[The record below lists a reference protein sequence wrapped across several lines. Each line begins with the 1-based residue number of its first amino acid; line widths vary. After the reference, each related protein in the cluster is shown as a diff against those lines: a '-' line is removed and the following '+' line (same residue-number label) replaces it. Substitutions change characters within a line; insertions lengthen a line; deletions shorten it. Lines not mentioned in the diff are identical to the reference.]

1 MIRALRRYPAV
12 LRLTWGGVFSAAC
25 VAITLCLSAQTP
37 PKAPNILLA
46 IADDWSWPHA
56 GAYGD
61 PTVKTPVFDRIARE
75 GVLFTRAFAAAPSCT
90 PSRAALLTGRYPH
103 QLEEGGVLHGFLPE
117 KYPVYTDLLERA
129 GYYVGFTR
137 KGWGPGRF
145 EPGGRTRNP
154 AGPAFS
160 DFDDFLRGRRAG
172 QPFVFWFGS
181 QDPHRPYQEG
191 SGAASGIDLASIRV
205 PAFLPDTPEVRRD
218 LADYFFEV
226 QRFDREL
233 GEILE
238 RLRTLGEL
246 DNTVVVITADNGM
259 PFPRAKANV
268 YDGGTHVPLAIR
280 WPGHAKAGLVADGF
294 VNLSDLA
301 PTFLEAAGLRPP
313 DSMSARSILPLM
325 AGPSA
330 RSGPSRAS
338 SRDGG
343 AAKDRDHVFLE
354 RERHAHVRRGNLSY
368 PVRAVRTSDW
378 LYIRNMRPDRWPA
391 GDPEMAFS
399 VGPFGDIDGGLS
411 KTQMLERRHDPPIA
425 RFFALATAKR
435 PAEELYD
442 LRADPHQL
450 RNVADDPRR
459 SAEKARL
466 RRMLDE
472 WMRTTGDPR
481 ATTDDDR
488 WDTYPYFGQAGKE
501 P

>member
-1 MIRALRRYPAV
+1 MIRLFRPGPAALVA
-12 LRLTWGGVFSAAC
+12 LAC
-25 VAITLCLSAQTP
+25 LAITLGLDAQTAP
-37 PKAPNILLA
+37 TRPNILLA

-61 PTVKTPVFDRIARE
+61 PAVKTPAFDRIARE
-75 GVLFTRAFAAAPSCT
+75 GALFTRAFAAAPSCT

-117 KYPVYTDLLERA
+117 RFPVYTDLLEQA
-129 GYYVGFTR
+129 GYYVGYTR

-154 AGPAFS
+154 AGQQFS
-160 DFDDFLRGRRAG
+160 DFETFLRGRPAG
-172 QPFVFWFGS
+172 RPFAFWFGS
-181 QDPHRPYQEG
+181 QDPHRPYEEG

-233 GEILE
+233 GEIVE

-246 DNTVVVITADNGM
+246 DNTLIVITADNGM

-268 YDGGTHVPLAIR
+268 YDAGARVPFAMR
-280 WPGHAKAGLVADGF
+280 WPGRTKTGLVSNAF
-294 VNLSDLA
+294 ISLSDLA
-301 PTFLEAAGLRPP
+301 PTFLEAAGLKPLAA
-313 DSMSARSILPLM
+313 MSAHSILGL
-325 AGPSA
+325 AAGGPSTG
-330 RSGPSRAS
+330 SGPSRAS
-338 SRDGG
+338 SRDGNVQG
-343 AAKDRDHVFLE
+343 RDRIFLG
-354 RERHAHVRRGNLSY
+354 RERHAHVRTGNLSY
-368 PVRAVRTSDW
+368 PVRAVRTDDW
-378 LYIRNMRPDRWPA
+378 LYIRNFRPDRWPA
-391 GDPEMAFS
+391 GDPERVFS
-399 VGPFGDIDGGLS
+399 VGPYGDIDGGLS
-411 KTQMLERRHDPPIA
+411 KSLLLERRDDPAIA
-425 RFFALATAKR
+425 RFFELATAKR

-442 LRADPHQL
+442 LRADPDQL
-450 RNVADDPRR
+450 NNVTSDPRR
-459 SAEKARL
+459 SAAKARL

-488 WDTYPYFGQAGKE
+488 WDRYPYYGQPAKAPE
-501 P
+501 K

>member
-1 MIRALRRYPAV
+1 MFRLAQAV
-12 LRLTWGGVFSAAC
+12 VVSAAC
-25 VAITLCLSAQTP
+25 GVIALSLGAQTP
-37 PKAPNILLA
+37 PKQPNILLA

-61 PTVKTPVFDRIARE
+61 PTVKTPAFDRIARE

-117 KYPVYTDLLERA
+117 KFPVYSDLLERA

-154 AGPAFS
+154 AGPVFS
-160 DFDDFLRGRRAG
+160 DFEAFLRGRRAG

-181 QDPHRPYQEG
+181 QDPHRPYDEG

-205 PAFLPDTPEVRRD
+205 PAFLPDTPDVRRD
-218 LADYFFEV
+218 LADYYFEV

-233 GEILE
+233 GQILD
-238 RLRTLGEL
+238 RLHALGEL
-246 DNTVVVITADNGM
+246 DNTLVVVTADNGM

-268 YDGGTHVPLAIR
+268 YDPGARLPFAMR
-280 WPGHAKAGLVADGF
+280 WPGRAKAGLVADAF
-294 VNLSDLA
+294 INLSDLA
-301 PTFLEAAGLRPP
+301 PTFLEAAGVIPP
-313 DSMSARSILPLM
+313 DSMSARSILPLA
-325 AGPSA
+325 AG
-330 RSGPSRAS
+330 GRAVG
-338 SRDGG
+338 RD
-343 AAKDRDHVFLE
+343 RVFIE
-354 RERHAHVRRGNLSY
+354 RERHAHVRSGNLSY
-368 PVRAVRTSDW
+368 PVRAVRTGEW
-378 LYIRNMRPDRWPA
+378 LYIRNLRPDRWPA
-391 GDPEMAFS
+391 GDPEMVFS
-399 VGPFGDIDGGLS
+399 VGPYGDIDGGLT
-411 KTQMLERRHDPPIA
+411 KTQMLERRNDPAIA
-425 RFFALATAKR
+425 RLFALATAKR

-442 LRADPHQL
+442 LRADPNQL
-450 RNVADDPRR
+450 NNVADRPEH
-459 SAEKARL
+459 AAAKAQL

-488 WDTYPYFGQAGKE
+488 WDRYPYYGQPSKQ

>member
-1 MIRALRRYPAV
+1 MWILARPAAPPVPPELCGCRAMSRSQPALAV
-12 LRLTWGGVFSAAC
+12 IACMLVAFS
-25 VAITLCLSAQTP
+25 VSANQTVP
-37 PKAPNILLA
+37 TRPNILFA

-61 PTVKTPVFDRIARE
+61 PTVKTPAFDRVARE

-103 QLEEGGVLHGFLPE
+103 QLDEGGVLHGFLPE
-117 KYPVYTDLLERA
+117 RFPVYTDLLERA
-129 GYYVGFTR
+129 GYYVGYTR

-154 AGPAFS
+154 AGPQFS
-160 DFDDFLRGRRAG
+160 DFETFLRGRSAG

-181 QDPHRPYQEG
+181 QDPHRPYEEG

-233 GEILE
+233 GDIVE
-238 RLRTLGEL
+238 RLRALGEL
-246 DNTVVVITADNGM
+246 DNTLIVITADNGM

-268 YDGGTHVPLAIR
+268 YDAGARVPFAMR
-280 WPGHAKAGLVADGF
+280 WPGRAKAGLVSEAL

-301 PTFLEAAGLRPP
+301 PTFLEAAGLTPP
-313 DSMSARSILPLM
+313 GSMGARSVLALA
-325 AGPSA
+325 AG
-330 RSGPSRAS
+330 GKQT
-338 SRDGG
+338 G
-343 AAKDRDHVFLE
+343 RDHVFIQ
-354 RERHAHVRRGNLSY
+354 RERHANVRRGDLSY
-368 PVRAVRTSDW
+368 PVRAVRTNDW
-378 LYIRNMRPDRWPA
+378 LYIRNLRPDRWPA
-391 GDPEMAFS
+391 GDPEMYVA
-399 VGPFGDIDGGLS
+399 VGPYGDIDGGPS
-411 KTQMLERRHDPPIA
+411 KTLLLERRNDPAIA

-442 LRADPHQL
+442 LQADPSQL
-450 RNVADDPRR
+450 INVAGDPKHG
-459 SAEKARL
+459 ATKTRL
-466 RRMLDE
+466 RRELDE

-488 WDTYPYFGQAGKE
+488 WDRYPYYGQPAKTPE
-501 P
+501 K

>member
-1 MIRALRRYPAV
+1 VA
-12 LRLTWGGVFSAAC
+12 SA
-25 VAITLCLSAQTP
+25 AITLCLHAQTP
-37 PKAPNILLA
+37 PKQPNILLA

-61 PTVKTPVFDRIARE
+61 PTVKTPAFDRVARD
-75 GVLFTRAFAAAPSCT
+75 GALFTRAFAAAPSCT

-103 QLEEGGVLHGFLPE
+103 QLEEGGVLHGFLPV
-117 KYPVYTDLLERA
+117 KFPVYTDLLERA

-154 AGPAFS
+154 AGQAFS
-160 DFDDFLRGRRAG
+160 DFNAFLKGRRAG

-181 QDPHRPYQEG
+181 QDPHRPYEEG

-246 DNTVVVITADNGM
+246 DNTLVVITADNGM

-268 YDGGTHVPLAIR
+268 YDGGTHVPLAMR
-280 WPGHAKAGLVADGF
+280 WPVRVKPGLVADAF

-301 PTFLEAAGLRPP
+301 PTFLEAAGVTPP
-313 DSMSARSILPLM
+313 DSMSARSILAL
-325 AGPSA
+325 AA
-330 RSGPSRAS
+330 

-343 AAKDRDHVFLE
+343 AQDRDKVFLE
-354 RERHAHVRRGNLSY
+354 RERHAHVRNGNLSY

-378 LYIRNMRPDRWPA
+378 LYIRNIRPDRWPA
-391 GDPEMAFS
+391 GDPEMVFS
-399 VGPFGDIDGGLS
+399 VGPYGDIDGGVS
-411 KTQMLERRHDPPIA
+411 KTQVLDRRTDPAIA
-425 RFFALATAKR
+425 RFFDLATAKR

-442 LRADPHQL
+442 LRADPNQL
-450 RNVADDPRR
+450 RNVANDPGS
-459 SAEKARL
+459 SAAKARL
-466 RRMLDE
+466 RRMLDD
-472 WMRTTGDPR
+472 WMKKTGDPR
-481 ATTDDDR
+481 AMTDDDR
-488 WDTYPYFGQAGKE
+488 WDRYPYYGQPAGKE

>member
-1 MIRALRRYPAV
+1 V
-12 LRLTWGGVFSAAC
+12 LRLTRAGLVSATC

-37 PKAPNILLA
+37 PTRPNILFA

-61 PTVKTPVFDRIARE
+61 PTVKTPAFDRIARE

-103 QLEEGGVLHGFLPE
+103 ELEEGGNLHGFLPE
-117 KYPVYTDLLERA
+117 RFPVYTDLLERA
-129 GYYVGFTR
+129 GYYVGYTR

-154 AGPAFS
+154 AGAQFS
-160 DFDDFLRGRRAG
+160 DFETFIRGRAAG
-172 QPFVFWFGS
+172 RPFVFWFGS
-181 QDPHRPYQEG
+181 QDPHRPYEDG

-233 GEILE
+233 GDILE
-238 RLRTLGEL
+238 RLRALGEL
-246 DNTVVVITADNGM
+246 DNTLVVITADNGM

-268 YDGGTHVPLAIR
+268 YDGGARVPFAMR
-280 WPGHAKAGLVADGF
+280 WPGRAKAGLVSDAF
-294 VNLSDLA
+294 VSLSDLA
-301 PTFLEAAGLRPP
+301 PTFLEASGMTPP
-313 DSMSARSILPLM
+313 GSMSARSILRL
-325 AGPSA
+325 AGGGDA
-330 RSGPSRAS
+330 QG
-338 SRDGG
+338 RD
-343 AAKDRDHVFLE
+343 KIFLE
-354 RERHAHVRRGNLSY
+354 RERHANVRKGDLSY
-368 PVRAVRTSDW
+368 PVRAVRTNDW
-378 LYIRNMRPDRWPA
+378 LYIRNLRPDRWPA
-391 GDPEMAFS
+391 GDPEMYVA
-399 VGPFGDIDGGLS
+399 VGPYGDIDGGLS
-411 KTQMLERRHDPPIA
+411 KTLLLERRNDPAIA

-442 LRADPHQL
+442 LQADPSQST
-450 RNVADDPRR
+450 NVAGDRR
-459 SAEKARL
+459 HAATKARL
-466 RRMLDE
+466 RRGLDE

-488 WDTYPYFGQAGKE
+488 WDRYPYYGQPAKMPE
-501 P
+501 K